1 MIYYYVVKVQFEKG
15 KTEFI
20 KDYYC
25 NFLEIGQLFVYLE
38 TKHKN
43 NYQLIF
49 IKERKIKNNGI

>member
-15 KTEFI
+15 KTKFI
-20 KDYYC
+20 QDYYC

-43 NYQLIF
+43 NYQLISIKKF
-49 IKERKIKNNGI
+49 IR